1 MSEDNKWH
9 FRKTVDAG
17 HLTTTVALTLGAFWF
32 FADLDKRIALLEAPQ
47 AEIRVDL
54 KEIKVLLG
62 PLPMFIDMKERTDR
76 EQDEKI
82 SALEKKT

>member
-17 HLTTTVALTLGAFWF
+17 HLTTTIALTLGAFWY

-47 AEIRVDL
+47 AEIRGDL
-54 KEIKVLLG
+54 REIKVLLG

>member
-17 HLTTTVALTLGAFWF
+17 HLTTTIALTLGAFWF

-47 AEIRVDL
+47 AEIRGDL
-54 KEIKVLLG
+54 REIKVLLG

-76 EQDEKI
+76 EQDKKI